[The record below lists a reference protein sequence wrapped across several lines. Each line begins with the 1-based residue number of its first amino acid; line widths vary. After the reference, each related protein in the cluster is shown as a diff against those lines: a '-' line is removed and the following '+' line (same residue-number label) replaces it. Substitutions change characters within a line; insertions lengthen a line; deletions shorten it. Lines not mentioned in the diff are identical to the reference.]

1 MKEIAAFAALF
12 VFLQVRVSLPTQTP
26 AEQVRAFGEPIAV
39 LDAEKA
45 WLGADAFWPLAR
57 AGDRI
62 TQRYAIRAI
71 GRLEDPAQVPALLAL
86 GQPPAAPR
94 AAIADAVVQ
103 SLYKFDP
110 VRDPGLIAAVSKWFL
125 TISDPDLPIA
135 PIPLPLGQIR
145 YATED
150 QFHAA
155 ERRLRAILN
164 KFESTGP
171 PSAAPAWYQDAAMS
185 LEMLVRTN
193 PQFTAL
199 DDATLERLPGMVRG
213 THLND
218 NGATALAAFRVLA
231 AKGIDAD
238 TERHAL
244 QRGGAMG
251 RLATQLLGG
260 NGGGLDDEERQAAL
274 LEQLK
279 SGSRYEALRIYA
291 RRGAPNGCQPI
302 LDLLND
308 SDTHLML
315 AAVDAL
321 GDLCK
326 GDEDI
331 TRRLEGELRVP
342 PTVGSWHR
350 DTHVFVALARRD
362 PSRVELTMSA
372 FTGHPVFWVRM
383 YAVSAVVAAK
393 DLNRLERLALDP
405 DDNVREAALE
415 PLLVLKHEQTDSA
428 LIDDLGRNDVQL
440 LRTAARL
447 AAKAPPADN
456 LRTALVGALMRLT
469 AEGKETSRDGRLAL
483 LDALEVHAR
492 PQDVQTL
499 RPLLRDVDPLVAGQA
514 ARLLSKLDNTEVKAN
529 PTPIRRASPQSFT
542 DVANQCVSVAL
553 SSGKSFVMRM
563 DPQGAPIAAD
573 RFLRMA
579 LVDHYYDGLS
589 FHRVVPGFVI
599 QGGSP
604 GSNEYSGGREFLR
617 DEIALSNTAGSV
629 GLSIRG
635 RNTGDAQFYI
645 NLVDNPRLDHG
656 YTIFAH
662 VVKGMDVVEGIEEG
676 DVMKIAS
683 QACSR

>member
-1 MKEIAAFAALF
+1 MKHIAALAALS
-12 VFLQVRVSLPTQTP
+12 VLLQVRVSPPTQTP
-26 AEQVRAFGEPIAV
+26 AAQVRAFGEPLAV

-57 AGDRI
+57 AGDPI
-62 TQRYAIRAI
+62 TQRYALRAI
-71 GRLEDPAQVPALLAL
+71 GRLEDPAQVPALLVL
-86 GQPPAAPR
+86 GQPPTGPR
-94 AAIADAVVQ
+94 AAIAAAIVQ

-110 VRDPGLIAAVSKWFL
+110 VRDPDLIAAVSKWFL
-125 TISDPDLPIA
+125 TISDPDLPPA
-135 PIPLPLGQIR
+135 PIPLPLGQVR

-150 QFHAA
+150 QFHTA

-171 PSAAPAWYQDAAMS
+171 PSPAPAWYEDAAVS

-193 PQFTAL
+193 PQFTTL
-199 DDATLERLPGMVRG
+199 EDATLERLPGMVRR

-218 NGATALAAFRVLA
+218 NEATALAAFRVMA
-231 AKGIDAD
+231 SKGVDAD
-238 TERHAL
+238 TELYAL
-244 QRGGAMG
+244 GRGGGLG

-260 NGGGLDDEERQAAL
+260 NGGGLDDEQRQAAL
-274 LEQLK
+274 LDQLK
-279 SGSRYEALRIYA
+279 SGARYEALRIYT
-291 RRGAPNGCQPI
+291 RRGAPAGCQPI
-302 LDLLND
+302 VDLLDD

-315 AAVDAL
+315 AAIDAL
-321 GDLCK
+321 ADLCK
-326 GDEDI
+326 TDEDI
-331 TRRLEGELRVP
+331 TKRLEGEMRVP
-342 PTVGSWHR
+342 PTIGSWHR
-350 DTHVFVALARRD
+350 DTHMFVTLAKRD
-362 PSRVELTMSA
+362 PSRVELLMSA

-383 YAVSAVVAAK
+383 YAVGAAVAAK
-393 DLNRLERLALDP
+393 DVNRLEQLALDP
-405 DDNVREAALE
+405 DDNVREASLE
-415 PLLVLKHEQTDSA
+415 PLLVLKHEQTDPA
-428 LIDDLGRNDVQL
+428 LIDDLGRRDVQL
-440 LRTAARL
+440 LRTAAIL
-447 AAKAPPADN
+447 ARKAPPADK

-483 LDALEVHAR
+483 LAALEVHAR

-499 RPLLRDVDPLVAGQA
+499 RPLLKDVDPLVAVQA
-514 ARLLSKLDNTEVKAN
+514 ARLLAKLDNVDVKAN
-529 PTPIRRASPQSFT
+529 PTPLRRASPQSFT

-604 GSNEYSGGREFLR
+604 GSNEYSGGKEFLR
-617 DEIALSNTAGSV
+617 DEVALPNRAGSV

-645 NLVDNPRLDHG
+645 NLVDNPRLDGG

-662 VVKGMDVVEGIEEG
+662 VVKGMDAVEGIEEG